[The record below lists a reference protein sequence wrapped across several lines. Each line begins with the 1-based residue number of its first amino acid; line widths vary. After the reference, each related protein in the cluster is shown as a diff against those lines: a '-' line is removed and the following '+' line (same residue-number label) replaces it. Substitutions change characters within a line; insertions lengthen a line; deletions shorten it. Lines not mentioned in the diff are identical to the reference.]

1 MPVYFEVDDMIR
13 KMRESFREMQRISLP
28 FSSSQLFPIDLE
40 NREKKL
46 ILKADIPGL
55 NKKDITVKATPTELM
70 ISAKSSQEIRK
81 ESGNYLRQ
89 ERKSRQFK
97 RILNLPSEI
106 NPDKIIAKYQ
116 NGVLV
121 IEMEKMKDI
130 FKRDVNIE

>member
-1 MPVYFEVDDMIR
+1 MSTYFEVDDLMR

-28 FSSSQLFPIDLE
+28 FSSSQIFPIDLE
-40 NREKKL
+40 ENEKKL

-55 NKKDITVKATPTELM
+55 DKKDIKVKATPTEVM

-81 ESGNYLRQ
+81 ESRNYIQQ
-89 ERKSRQFK
+89 ERKSRQFE
-97 RILNLPSEI
+97 RVLSLPSEI
-106 NPDKIIAKYQ
+106 NPDKITAKYQ

-121 IEMEKMKDI
+121 IEMEKMKDT